1 MHVRGCDMQFMHML
15 IHARFG
21 SFLRS
26 LMVCGGV
33 AVEQN
38 SGGDGMRLSFG
49 LSGRQR
55 RNTTN
60 RATGAEINAE
70 AGAETDVEAGAETD
84 AEAGA

>member
-1 MHVRGCDMQFMHML
+1 
-15 IHARFG
+15 
-21 SFLRS
+21 
-26 LMVCGGV
+26 
-33 AVEQN
+33 
-38 SGGDGMRLSFG
+38 MRLSFG

-84 AEAGA
+84 AETGAQADAETSTETHRGRRRDATDKGPKNNSPKGQRPT